1 MPNLTG
7 QMLGK
12 VRVDMFLARGGM
24 ADVFIGTHTTLH
36 RAVAIKF
43 LKGDLQDDPELRQR
57 FEREARVIA
66 LLRHPNIVQVYDF
79 DKFENQPYLVMEYVP
94 GASLGAFLKE
104 LHKNNQR
111 LDILQVNKLLSK
123 LASALK
129 YAHDNDV
136 IHRDIK
142 PANILLTSR
151 TNPVAAGQP
160 LPEDTEPIITDFGL
174 VRFTQSSRQTSTGV
188 ITGTPA
194 YMSPEQARGDHVDA
208 RTDVYSLGVT
218 VYEMLAGRV
227 PFDSD
232 STLGLLHRQI
242 YDPPPPIQGISQD
255 LQTVMNRAMAKN
267 AEERFKT
274 PVEFAEAFEAALF
287 GTSEAATLNMPGS
300 VSLSHKTITKPQR
313 TDHRAIK

>member
-43 LKGDLQDDPELRQR
+43 LKGDLQDDPDLRER

-66 LLRHPNIVQVYDF
+66 MLRHPNIVQVFDF
-79 DKFENQPYLVMEYVP
+79 DTFENQPYLVMEYVP
-94 GASLGAFLKE
+94 GTSLGTYLRE
-104 LHKNNQR
+104 LHKNKQR
-111 LDILQVNKLLSK
+111 LDPTQITGLLNKL
-123 LASALK
+123 AGALR

-151 TNPVAAGQP
+151 TSPVSTGQP
-160 LPEDTEPIITDFGL
+160 LPADVEPIISDFGL
-174 VRFTQSSRQTSTGV
+174 VRFTQSEKQTSTGV

-194 YMSPEQARGDHVDA
+194 YMSPEQARGDRVDT
-208 RTDVYSLGVT
+208 RTDVYSLAVT
-218 VYEMLAGRV
+218 VYEMLAGRI
-227 PFDSD
+227 PFESD
-232 STLGLLHRQI
+232 SSLSLLHKQI
-242 YDPPPPIQGISQD
+242 YDPPPPIEGISDQ
-255 LQTVMNRAMAKN
+255 LQAVMTHALAKN
-267 AEERFKT
+267 PDERFAT
-274 PVEFAEAFEAALF
+274 PNEFA
-287 GTSEAATLNMPGS
+287 GPSKPR
-300 VSLSHKTITKPQR
+300 SLGHQKPPP
-313 TDHRAIK
+313 